1 MQSREAAGRVR
12 TPTSASHC
20 LDTFG
25 TMKLSSTMKPRTLG
39 EVRQETLDF
48 TVKSTATVGHVNQ
61 RTPRNI
67 TYCCRPLASQSS
79 ASADASEILGGHTD
93 VVKLA
98 GNPQDV
104 SRGVGDIWTKSAR
117 QRSPGLVLRKNLPA
131 AQKPGES
138 APKVYI
144 PQSSQT
150 PDSWNGETTQEIL
163 QNPRKYIMK
172 QGNAEYQVSGHYITP
187 VRKQRAA
194 PEMESPQCHVA
205 DRSPMEFYP
214 YAYRDSLQLSRPFSN
229 VPNPPVAV
237 PYPYLYPH
245 FLPYLQLQPFLQR
258 WMKEESLS
266 PVLRGRKYESISH
279 SNLERDVCC
288 VKPQPRKRNG
298 LTEFRNEKGGANLE
312 SKLHGVCQKPHV
324 NEESSAG
331 PPHPSRHNLHEE
343 QEMDHRPW
351 FANSMQGDPGQPPA
365 HPWATEISSFSN
377 TIRQQHPIRSH
388 ILPRKKR
395 SAGFPNDHSGSSSQ
409 KKTRKHFSLQ
419 NEAVV
424 LEKEGEK
431 IRWKRTEPHCL
442 DYSQKGKNEI
452 QCDRKKAASSKI
464 HESPQ
469 MPTSTP
475 ENDGSAATPN
485 HWRPPLKRERPPTR
499 SLPNELLH
507 AGHFDIVD
515 PETSPPT
522 EICSN
527 KEVQRAQKY
536 VLQPEAP
543 GCATRGI
550 GGTSRHCH
558 GPDSKGSLVTPQDS
572 KHGGIRH
579 AEECNQTKTW
589 VPQRNRGLCEQS
601 SAPNLSKEIN
611 PRRERLIIKPWAPA
625 LVNRQKSDIIN
636 LSHWKDGELPGEISG
651 SQTQNKSIWQDIHKK
666 DRIST
671 LFDISQICSEKEDSG
686 EISGSSSQAVSD
698 PSFHGEDGP
707 KYLTL
712 DRGAIFRPKWHGIEA
727 VLETYIKYVEEKK
740 IEEMALQEQLKQS
753 KAINKQLN
761 QTVRRL
767 RIQLQELEASKAQ
780 LVRDQM
786 LQEAALSCLQKCLVF
801 VV

>member
-1 MQSREAAGRVR
+1 MQRGEAGGRVR

-20 LDTFG
+20 LNTFG
-25 TMKLSSTMKPRTLG
+25 TMNLGSTMKSGTLE

-48 TVKSTATVGHVNQ
+48 TVKSTAPVGHANQ

-79 ASADASEILGGHTD
+79 ASTDASKIPGGHTD

-98 GNPQDV
+98 GTPQDV
-104 SRGVGDIWTKSAR
+104 SRGVGDISTTSAR
-117 QRSPGLVLRKNLPA
+117 QKNPGFVLRKNLPVT
-131 AQKPGES
+131 QKPGES
-138 APKVYI
+138 APKVYS

-150 PDSWNGETTQEIL
+150 PNSWNGETTQEIL
-163 QNPRKYIMK
+163 QKPEKYIMK
-172 QGNAEYQVSGHYITP
+172 QGNAEYQVPGHYITP

-194 PEMESPQCHVA
+194 PEMESSQRHVA

-214 YAYRDSLQLSRPFSN
+214 YAYRDTLQLSLPFSN
-229 VPNPPVAV
+229 MPNPPVAI

-258 WMKEESLS
+258 WMKEESPS
-266 PVLRGRKYESISH
+266 PVVRGRKNGNITH
-279 SNLERDVCC
+279 SALERDVCC
-288 VKPQPRKRNG
+288 AKAQPQKRGG
-298 LTEFRNEKGGANLE
+298 LTELRNEKRGAYLE
-312 SKLHGVCQKPHV
+312 SKLHGFCQKPRV

-331 PPHPSRHNLHEE
+331 PPYSSSHDLHKEE
-343 QEMDHRPW
+343 EIDLRPW
-351 FANSMQGDPGQPPA
+351 FAHSMQGDPVRLSA
-365 HPWATEISSFSN
+365 HPWATEISLISN
-377 TIRQQHPIRSH
+377 TIRQQHPTRSH
-388 ILPRKKR
+388 VLPRKKR
-395 SAGFPNDHSGSSSQ
+395 SAGFPNNHSGSSSQ
-409 KKTRKHFSLQ
+409 KKTRKCFSLQ

-424 LEKEGEK
+424 LEKAGEE
-431 IRWKRTEPHCL
+431 IRGKRTESHCL

-452 QCDRKKAASSKI
+452 HWNRKQAASSKI

-469 MPTSTP
+469 MPTSTM
-475 ENDGSAATPN
+475 ENHGPTATPN
-485 HWRPPLKRERPPTR
+485 HWRPPLKQERPPSR
-499 SLPNELLH
+499 SFPNELIH

-515 PETSPPT
+515 TETPPPR

-527 KEVQRAQKY
+527 IQVQRAQEY

-550 GGTSRHCH
+550 RGTSCQCQ
-558 GPDSKGSLVTPQDS
+558 GPDSNGSLVTSQDS
-572 KHGGIRH
+572 KPGGIRR
-579 AEECNQTKTW
+579 AEEWNQTKTW

-601 SAPNLSKEIN
+601 SDQNLSKDSN

-625 LVNRQKSDIIN
+625 LVNRQKPDIIN
-636 LSHWKDGELPGEISG
+636 LSRFKDRELPGEISR

-686 EISGSSSQAVSD
+686 KISGSSSQAVSD

-712 DRGAIFRPKWHGIEA
+712 DRGAIFRPKWHGIES
-727 VLETYIKYVEEKK
+727 VLETYIKYMEEKK
-740 IEEMALQEQLKQS
+740 IEEMALREQLKQS
-753 KAINKQLN
+753 KAINEQLN

-801 VV
+801 AV